1 MIHDLKPEYFALPLR
16 DYRLTF
22 DDGLF
27 SQYYYQP
34 LLADQPGGLT
44 FFVATAFVRPGPA
57 RPRFAGRYL
66 EHLKSGVYSRRAF
79 IEGRLDDFMTVD
91 EVGVLADQP
100 GVRIGAHSHFHDVV
114 LTDVHPRKPKAPSP
128 WKTERFREVPEALR
142 RGLSI
147 RSRLAFQGF
156 DYRRRGPEPAVGG
169 PLAGVHPGGHRALPG
184 VVSAAPGP
192 GPGELLLPVQRVL
205 AAAARDPAVLRLP
218 GVFCIAGAAR
228 PEPDPPPRHRPADRG
243 GRGTRR
249 RPQVKAASPSQG
261 SR

>member
-1 MIHDLKPEYFALPLR
+1 LETLMIHDLKREYFGLPLG

-44 FFVATAFVRPGPA
+44 FFVATALVRPGSA
-57 RPRFAGRYL
+57 RPRFAGRHL
-66 EHLKSGVYSRRAF
+66 EHLKSGAYSQRAF
-79 IEGRLDDFMTVD
+79 VEKRLDDFMTVD
-91 EVGVLADQP
+91 EVRFLADQP
-100 GVRIGAHSHFHDVV
+100 GVRIEAHSHSHDVI

-156 DYRRRGPEPAVGG
+156 DYRDGGLSPRSEARWRDYIREDTERCLEWFRRHLGRVPEAYCFPFNEYSP
-169 PLAGVHPGGHRALPG
+169 PLLEILRSYGFREFFASRAP
-184 VVSAAPGP
+184 
-192 GPGELLLPVQRVL
+192 
-205 AAAARDPAVLRLP
+205 RDPSLIPRLDIERLLEEGAVP
-218 GVFCIAGAAR
+218 AGSL
-228 PEPDPPPRHRPADRG
+228 G
-243 GRGTRR
+243 
-249 RPQVKAASPSQG
+249 
-261 SR
+261 